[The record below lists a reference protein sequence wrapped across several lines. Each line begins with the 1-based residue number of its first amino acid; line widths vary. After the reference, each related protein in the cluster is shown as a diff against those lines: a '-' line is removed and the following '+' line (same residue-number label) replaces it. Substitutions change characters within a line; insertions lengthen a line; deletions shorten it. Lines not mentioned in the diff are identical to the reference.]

1 MRVGIMQG
9 RLVAPED
16 GRFQSFPRLRW
27 ADEFERAAQAGL
39 DCIEWIFDEYGFD
52 VNPIATDEGIA
63 RIGSLSAATG
73 VRVLSV
79 CADWFMEH
87 PLVRAT
93 PLERDERIA
102 RLRWLLERCQ
112 KLGGNRIVI
121 PFVDASRIESS
132 HEREEV
138 RQALLRV
145 LPMAEGCGVELHLE
159 TSLSPAAFAD
169 LLETLPHPMLKAN
182 YDAGNSASLGYKPGE
197 EFSAYG
203 DRIGSIH
210 IKDRVLGGGTVSLGT
225 GDADF
230 KALFEAIKRV
240 GYQGDF
246 ILQAAR
252 GAAGEEVALASANR
266 EQVVRLLAGEA
277 P

>member
-9 RLVAPED
+9 RLVEPEG

-52 VNPIATDEGIA
+52 VNPIATEAGVA
-63 RIGSLSAATG
+63 RIESLCAATG
-73 VRVLSV
+73 VGVLSI

-93 PLERDERIA
+93 PLEREERIA
-102 RLRWLLERCQ
+102 RLRWLLERCER
-112 KLGGNRIVI
+112 LGGNRIVI
-121 PFVDASRIESS
+121 PFVDASRIESRL
-132 HEREEV
+132 EMEEV

-145 LPMAEGCGVELHLE
+145 LPVAEGCGVELHLE
-159 TSLSPAAFAD
+159 TSLAPVDFAE
-169 LLETLPHPMLKAN
+169 LLGTLPHPQLKAN
-182 YDAGNSASLGYKPGE
+182 YDAGNSASLGYQPGE
-197 EFSAYG
+197 EFAAYG

-230 KALFEAIKRV
+230 KALFEAVKRV

-252 GAAGEEVALASANR
+252 GPAGEEVALASANR
-266 EQVVRLLAGEA
+266 EYVLRLLAGEA